1 MRAPVP
7 FLSLLFVV
15 GLALSGVACGSASIK
30 PGGVAGASGR
40 AGAGG
45 GAAEGGAGGSGA
57 VTGAG
62 GAAGGSAS
70 TACVLDSTQIDNCT
84 LQ

>member
-30 PGGVAGASGR
+30 PGGVGR
-40 AGAGG
+40 SID
-45 GAAEGGAGGSGA
+45 GS
-57 VTGAG
+57 
-62 GAAGGSAS
+62 SRYQS
-70 TACVLDSTQIDNCT
+70 R
-84 LQ
+84 